1 MASAAQLKAKAK
13 FKEAIAYRAK
23 HGCSLKD
30 AFRHAYGKNVSVR
43 APKPAPKKKVGAVK
57 KKTIPKKG
65 AMAVKTHKD
74 TKSHNVNIR
83 VISGVKKKSAP
94 KTNKIG
100 NWYEHKPFTLTELK
114 KIHKEFFRNGY
125 DAYFF
130 VKGKK
135 LIVSKKLDCQV
146 YIEKQNVPYLGVQ
159 YTARK
164 VAANGA
170 FGETKRFSNIS
181 ELENYVDKH
190 IKF

>member
-1 MASAAQLKAKAK
+1 MASAAQLKAKAN
-13 FKEAIAYRAK
+13 FKKAIAYRKK
-23 HGCSLKD
+23 HGCSLKEAFD
-30 AFRHAYGKNVSVR
+30 AVYPKKKA
-43 APKPAPKKKVGAVK
+43 APKKTAKKKVGAVK
-57 KKTIPKKG
+57 KKAAPKKS
-65 AMAVKTHKD
+65 AMAIKTHKD

-83 VISGVKKKSAP
+83 VISGVKKKAEP
-94 KTNKIG
+94 KNNKIG
-100 NWYEHKPFTLTELK
+100 NWYDHKPFTLTELK

-146 YIEKQNVPYLGVQ
+146 YIEKQNIPYLGVR